1 MQVDLKGV
9 IYDAAVVPSYALLV
23 VNIGPNEAKVEAV
36 MNDFVQ
42 LHPRELVAEVERQAF
57 EFGDDAD
64 SDEDAD
70 TRCASPTVLSDV
82 SHARSFVRSF
92 GTRRWRRCR
101 AGEDRWDVY
110 TLPGLLGAK
119 EGYTLGA
126 CEGIMMDA
134 IKG

>member
-1 MQVDLKGV
+1 V

-82 SHARSFVRSF
+82 SHARSFVRLGRVVGDDAALVRTD
-92 GTRRWRRCR
+92 GT
-101 AGEDRWDVY
+101 Y
-110 TLPGLLGAK
+110 TRFQ
-119 EGYTLGA
+119 A
-126 CEGIMMDA
+126 CWVQKRDIHSA
-134 IKG
+134 LVKVS